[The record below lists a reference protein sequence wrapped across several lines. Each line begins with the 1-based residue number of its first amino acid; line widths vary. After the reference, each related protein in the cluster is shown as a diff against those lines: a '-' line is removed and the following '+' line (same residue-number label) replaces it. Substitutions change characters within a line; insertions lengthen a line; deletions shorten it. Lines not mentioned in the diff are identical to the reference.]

1 MSVLPL
7 EGGATG
13 LVEVFSSALTSIQ
26 GDVMEYVKVAL
37 PIALAILGVF
47 IAVKLGIKFFKTST
61 K

>member
-1 MSVLPL
+1 MES
-7 EGGATG
+7 GG

-47 IAVKLGIKFFKTST
+47 IAVKFGIKFFKTST